1 MSFEDDLLVR
11 IQEKAGALSLAW
23 NYPLLGISISRQSC
37 TFFKINLSRKTYPI
51 STSKNQPSCRENSF
65 GTPTGLHR
73 ISHKIGESQPVGMVF
88 KGRVPTGETYEEMA
102 PEAMGNNLITTRIL
116 RLEGM
121 EPGLNRGPGV
131 DSYDRFIY
139 LHGTNHEERIGQ
151 PFSGGCIEFRNAD
164 ILELFNQVPV
174 GTLVHIE

>member
-1 MSFEDDLLVR
+1 
-11 IQEKAGALSLAW
+11 
-23 NYPLLGISISRQSC
+23 
-37 TFFKINLSRKTYPI
+37 
-51 STSKNQPSCRENSF
+51 
-65 GTPTGLHR
+65 
-73 ISHKIGESQPVGMVF
+73 MVF

-102 PEAMGNNLITTRIL
+102 PEAIENNLITTRIL